1 MDFIREYCAKHL
13 LIVTTDVLCAIPSG
27 GWLHH
32 YSKLGKLPARV
43 MSCVRFKV
51 EDGYRVEAMIS
62 LYLMK
67 SSGSGMS

>member
-1 MDFIREYCAKHL
+1 MNFIREYCAKQL
-13 LIVTTDVLCAIPSG
+13 LIVTTDVLCEIQSG

-32 YSKLGKLPARV
+32 YSNLSKLPTRV

-51 EDGYRVEAMIS
+51 EDGYRVEAMNS

>member
-1 MDFIREYCAKHL
+1 MNFIREYCAKQL

-32 YSKLGKLPARV
+32 NSKLGKLPARV

-51 EDGYRVEAMIS
+51 EDGYRVEAMNS

>member
-1 MDFIREYCAKHL
+1 MNFIREYCAKHL
-13 LIVTTDVLCAIPSG
+13 LIVTTDVLRAIQSG
-27 GWLHH
+27 VWLHH

-51 EDGYRVEAMIS
+51 EDGYRVEAMNS

>member
-1 MDFIREYCAKHL
+1 MNFIRDYCVKQL
-13 LIVTTDVLCAIPSG
+13 LIVTTDVLCAIQSG

-32 YSKLGKLPARV
+32 YSNLGKLPARV

-51 EDGYRVEAMIS
+51 EDGYRVEAMNS

>member
-13 LIVTTDVLCAIPSG
+13 LIVTTDVLCAIQSG

-43 MSCVRFKV
+43 MSCVRFQV
-51 EDGYRVEAMIS
+51 EDGYTIIAS
-62 LYLMK
+62 
-67 SSGSGMS
+67 